1 MAKWILKAVVQ
12 KAISFLPAKERINF
26 FFQKY
31 VTRGVELTDEH
42 LGYKLDAARDHI
54 RYYDKYGTVDR
65 KEARTLELGTGWYPI
80 VPLML
85 YLSGFSQ
92 TVSIDIRKWSNKERQ
107 LIAIARVLEYYD
119 RGLLG
124 TYFKAVQPDRIE
136 VLREVLAHPDTY
148 DEDRINERIGLEIRI
163 MDATQLDFPDGSF
176 DLICSNNT
184 FEHIYPH
191 VLRRILKE
199 FKRVLKP
206 AGVMSHFI
214 DLSDHF
220 AHLDGA
226 IGIYNFLR
234 FTHKQWAL
242 IDNDIQPQ
250 NRLRWPDYVAMY
262 QDLKIPI
269 REEAFRA
276 GDPALVKQVP
286 LAADYR
292 GYSPEQL
299 AISHGYIIT

>member
-12 KAISFLPAKERINF
+12 KVISFLPAKERINF

-31 VTRGVELTDEH
+31 VTHGVDLTDEH

-54 RYYDKYGTVDR
+54 HYYDEYGAVDR
-65 KEARTLELGTGWYPI
+65 NDARTLELGTGWYPI

-85 YLSGFSQ
+85 YLNGFGQ
-92 TVSIDIRKWSNKERQ
+92 TVSIDIRKWTNKERQ
-107 LIAIARVLEYYD
+107 LIAITRLLDYYD

-124 TYFKAVQPDRIE
+124 TYFQAVEPDRIE
-136 VLREVLAHPDTY
+136 VLREILAHPNAY
-148 DEDRINERIGLEIRI
+148 DEGRINERIGLETHI

-184 FEHIYPH
+184 FEHIYPR
-191 VLRRILKE
+191 VLRRILQE

-206 AGVMSHFI
+206 SGVMSHFI

-234 FTHKQWAL
+234 FTDKQWAL

-262 QDLKIPI
+262 GELDIPI

-276 GDPALVKQVP
+276 GDPAELQQVP
-286 LAADYR
+286 LAAAYR
-292 GYSPEQL
+292 AYSPEQL